1 MRGRCVARVAIE
13 IRWPTLRL
21 GFVAVGDG
29 ADEVVAGQ
37 FVCGFCGAETTDD
50 PRYIR
55 IDLSWAHS
63 IATQSLGAHH
73 ECLVAALKPGFP
85 LAVEGAE

>member
-1 MRGRCVARVAIE
+1 MSRKRCWRASSFAA
-13 IRWPTLRL
+13 
-21 GFVAVGDG
+21 FVA
-29 ADEVVAGQ
+29 
-37 FVCGFCGAETTDD
+37 CETADD

-73 ECLVAALKPGFP
+73 ACLVAALKSGFP
-85 LAVEGAE
+85 LAVEGAEGSAARIGDNRTV

>member
-1 MRGRCVARVAIE
+1 MRGKNRDRRRLRRTAT
-13 IRWPTLRL
+13 TLN
-21 GFVAVGDG
+21 VVS
-29 ADEVVAGQ
+29 DEVRAGQ
-37 FVCGFCGAETTDD
+37 FVCGFCGLETTDD

-73 ECLVAALKPGFP
+73 ACLIAALKPGFP
-85 LAVEGAE
+85 LAVEGTE

>member
-1 MRGRCVARVAIE
+1 MRGKNRDRRRPAH
-13 IRWPTLRL
+13 PTTRL
-21 GFVAVGDG
+21 SAVGD
-29 ADEVVAGQ
+29 EVKAGQ
-37 FVCGFCGAETTDD
+37 YVCGFCGLETTDD

-73 ECLVAALKPGFP
+73 ACLVAALKPGFP
-85 LAVEGAE
+85 LAVEGPE